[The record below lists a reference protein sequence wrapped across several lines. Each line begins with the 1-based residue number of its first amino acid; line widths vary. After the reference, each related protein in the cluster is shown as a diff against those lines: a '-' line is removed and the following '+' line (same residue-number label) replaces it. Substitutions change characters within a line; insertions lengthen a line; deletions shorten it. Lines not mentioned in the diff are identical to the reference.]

1 MTYEPDFRHM
11 LDVLANRRPA
21 RLPVY
26 EHIISPKI
34 MEPILGVEFAALEGG
49 QGADL
54 DQFFAHYCRFW
65 QEMTYDTVS
74 YEVTITDQLPGHGA
88 IMGGAGPIQ
97 SRADFERYPWDE
109 LAGRY
114 WATAEPRLAA
124 LGRHLPPGMKALGGV
139 GNGVF
144 EISEDLVGFQYLPY
158 IMADDPELFAEI
170 YQKIGDLMVEIW
182 TVFLQRHADTF
193 AICRF
198 GDDLG
203 FKTSTLVSPALIR
216 QVVIPQYAR
225 VIALIKAAGKPF
237 LWHSCGKIF
246 AIMDD
251 VIALGINAKHSNEDV
266 IAPYDEWIARY
277 GDRIGLL
284 GGIDVDILC
293 RHEPAAIVEEVF
305 TKGRRFRA
313 AARGYAL
320 GSGNSIPDYVPVDGY
335 LAMIEA
341 ARRIREAEA
350 AGGAATS
357 GMVAGSAAVGSAAVG
372 SETPGKAAA
381 HA

>member
-1 MTYEPDFRHM
+1 MTFEPDFRYM

-26 EHIISPKI
+26 EHIISPLI
-34 MEPILGVEFAALEGG
+34 MEEILGVEFAAAEGG
-49 QGADL
+49 TGRDL
-54 DQFFAHYCRFW
+54 DHFFAHYCRFW

-74 YEVTITDQLPGHGA
+74 YEVTITDLLPGHGA
-88 IMGGAGPIQ
+88 IYGGPGPIQ
-97 SRADFERYPWDE
+97 TRADFDRYPWDE
-109 LAGRY
+109 LTGRY
-114 WATAEPRLAA
+114 WAEAETKFQALA
-124 LGRHLPPGMKALGGV
+124 RHLPRGMRALGGV

-158 IMADDPELFAEI
+158 IMVDDPELFAAI
-170 YQKIGDLMVEIW
+170 YAKIGDLMVAIW
-182 TVFLQRHADTF
+182 TVFLERHADAF

-216 QVVIPQYAR
+216 QVVIPQYKR
-225 VIALIKAAGKPF
+225 VIDLIKAAGKPF

-284 GGIDVDILC
+284 GGVDVDILC
-293 RHEPAAIVEEVF
+293 RREPGAIVEEVF
-305 TKGRRFRA
+305 ARGTRFRA

-320 GSGNSIPDYVPVDGY
+320 GSGNSIPEYVPADGY
-335 LAMIEA
+335 LAMLEA
-341 ARRIREAEA
+341 ARRIRAAEVVAQPA
-350 AGGAATS
+350 A
-357 GMVAGSAAVGSAAVG
+357 
-372 SETPGKAAA
+372 
-381 HA
+381 

>member
-1 MTYEPDFRHM
+1 MSFAPDYRHM
-11 LDVLANRRPA
+11 LDVLANRRPQ

-26 EHIISPKI
+26 EHIISPLI
-34 MEPILGVEFAALEGG
+34 MERILRLEFAAGETGEGR
-49 QGADL
+49 DL
-54 DQFFAHYCRFW
+54 DHFFTHYCRFW

-74 YEVTITDQLPGHGA
+74 YEVVITGVLPGHGA

-97 SRADFERYPWDE
+97 TRADFERYPWDE
-109 LAGRY
+109 LPARF
-114 WATAEPRLAA
+114 WAEADRKFQS
-124 LGRHLPPGMKALGGV
+124 LGAHLPPGMRALGGV

-158 IMADDPELFAEI
+158 MMVDDPELFAAL
-170 YQKIGDLMVEIW
+170 YQKIGDLMVDIW
-182 TVFLQRHADTF
+182 RVFLQRYGDVF

-216 QVVIPQYAR
+216 QVVLPQYKR
-225 VIALIKAAGKPF
+225 VIDLIKGAGKPF

-293 RHEPAAIVEEVF
+293 RRQPEAIVEDVYA
-305 TKGRRFRA
+305 KGRRFRA

-320 GSGNSIPDYVPVDGY
+320 GSGNSIPEYVPVDGY
-335 LAMIEA
+335 LAMLEA
-341 ARRIREAEA
+341 ARRIRRDEEAQQA
-350 AGGAATS
+350 DIA
-357 GMVAGSAAVGSAAVG
+357 M
-372 SETPGKAAA
+372 
-381 HA
+381 